1 MFDSSTNEKD
11 DSWWINKMQHEVN
24 LDNSSLFKKK
34 PGIIHRSQLQWIS
47 MAWVVAVDIWI

>member
-24 LDNSSLFKKK
+24 LDNSNLFKKK
-34 PGIIHRSQLQWIS
+34 PGIIHRSQLQRIS
-47 MAWVVAVDIWI
+47 MAW